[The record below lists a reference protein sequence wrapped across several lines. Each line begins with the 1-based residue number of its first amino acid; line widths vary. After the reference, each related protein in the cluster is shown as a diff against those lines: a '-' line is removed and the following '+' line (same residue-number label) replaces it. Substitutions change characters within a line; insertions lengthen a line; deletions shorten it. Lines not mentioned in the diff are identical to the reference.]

1 VSGLQCNAQGQTGNM
16 SIRETFY
23 VNTNLIAAITEDRFL
38 KFPGNMIALNLSG
51 SHYKDVHLV
60 DRSIKI
66 EDL

>member
-1 VSGLQCNAQGQTGNM
+1 
-16 SIRETFY
+16 